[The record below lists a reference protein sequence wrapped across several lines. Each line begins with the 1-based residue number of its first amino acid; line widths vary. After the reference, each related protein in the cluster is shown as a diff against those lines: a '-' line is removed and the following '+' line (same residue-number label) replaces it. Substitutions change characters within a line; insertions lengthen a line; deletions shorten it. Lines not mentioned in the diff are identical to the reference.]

1 MKLFTK
7 AIDSQLFAQYSK
19 GNDLQN
25 QKVVAKIF
33 NPYGRGTW
41 YIINSDP
48 NDPDYLWAIV
58 DLFEVEVGSV
68 SRKELETI
76 KVPPF
81 RLNLERDIYFTP
93 VNAAKLYR
101 DLIIKAE
108 DELTGESEG
117 ERRAGMD
124 EFKEGGQIDIA
135 QQNKDMLLNYAEELE
150 HHTEEFEEAAK
161 KAENVEPWV
170 VAKIERSTTDLSD
183 VTHYLDSE
191 NEKRREYGNGEGE
204 EYKYGGKMAKGGRL
218 MEKGDAVIY
227 DDQTY
232 FITEKDGR
240 VGLVSMRQS
249 AAGSR
254 PPIID
259 ISKIDVDKEVTD
271 MYGDKVIIP
280 SKFEKGGELKW
291 QNAYAGDS
299 ALVVSEN
306 KMGLILKAYG
316 RKFHLKFPDD
326 TEKTY
331 DANDLKFFGDNDE
344 YAEGGEMGV
353 DKHRIYFSSL
363 AEVIDAI
370 YDIANENGYEVVDIF
385 PDLTYGG
392 ISYGQTKKVKVD
404 LKWNGKEKVG
414 KSKKRETNT
423 LNVSI
428 YRMDSGNY
436 ELVSYFAY
444 KYGGMMAKGG
454 GVGEPYDS
462 MTKYQLEKEYK
473 KLNQKRDSLRDK
485 YGTFESDEVIE
496 NEKEIDK
503 IITLLYGENFS
514 GVGQK
519 FKYASGGMM
528 AKGGEIT
535 VKVGDKVK
543 SKSGV
548 DGEVYESTGT
558 FFKLQ
563 DKYGNKGSKFY
574 STRDFKRSEIKSMAD
589 GGKVKFAD
597 KVKSIKSSLL
607 KRKKV
612 SPSVQKDYGKTYSPK
627 EAEES
632 AKRIVGAMTAKERL
646 MKKRKK

>member
-19 GNDLQN
+19 GNDLEN

-48 NDPDYLWAIV
+48 NDPNYLWAIV
-58 DLFEVEVGSV
+58 DLFEVEIGSV
-68 SRKELETI
+68 SRTELETI

-150 HHTEEFEEAAK
+150 HHTEEFEEAVK

-170 VAKIERSTTDLSD
+170 VAKIERATTDLSD

-204 EYKYGGKMAKGGRL
+204 EKEYEEGGEVEGVDLFEDYENIPPKVQKVLEKYSDAFEGGDYRDLEKANAALKKIGYTFEYGLDGEPYDLRKIG
-218 MEKGDAVIY
+218 EKG
-227 DDQTY
+227 
-232 FITEKDGR
+232 K
-240 VGLVSMRQS
+240 
-249 AAGSR
+249 
-254 PPIID
+254 
-259 ISKIDVDKEVTD
+259 
-271 MYGDKVIIP
+271 
-280 SKFEKGGELKW
+280 
-291 QNAYAGDS
+291 
-299 ALVVSEN
+299 SES
-306 KMGLILKAYG
+306 
-316 RKFHLKFPDD
+316 
-326 TEKTY
+326 
-331 DANDLKFFGDNDE
+331 

-370 YDIANENGYEVVDIF
+370 NDIASENGYEVIDIF

-392 ISYGQTKKVKVD
+392 ISYGQTKKVKVE

-444 KYGGMMAKGG
+444 KYGGMMAK
-454 GVGEPYDS
+454 
-462 MTKYQLEKEYK
+462 
-473 KLNQKRDSLRDK
+473 
-485 YGTFESDEVIE
+485 
-496 NEKEIDK
+496 
-503 IITLLYGENFS
+503 
-514 GVGQK
+514 
-519 FKYASGGMM
+519 
-528 AKGGEIT
+528 
-535 VKVGDKVK
+535 
-543 SKSGV
+543 
-548 DGEVYESTGT
+548 
-558 FFKLQ
+558 
-563 DKYGNKGSKFY
+563 
-574 STRDFKRSEIKSMAD
+574 